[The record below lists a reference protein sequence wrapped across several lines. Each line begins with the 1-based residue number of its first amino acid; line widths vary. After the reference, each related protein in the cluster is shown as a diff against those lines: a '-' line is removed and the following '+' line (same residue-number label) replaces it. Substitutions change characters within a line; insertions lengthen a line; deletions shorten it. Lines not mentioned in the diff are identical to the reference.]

1 MPDAKKAGSRTAAKK
16 PKRRWRIPP
25 PLLRDAEAPGPE
37 GLYVLEELPSE
48 LGMVIWKSLRNVL
61 LWAQVEPR
69 SREDLFVENA
79 AERRRAEI
87 LSVIPEKESEL
98 RASLEGIVPILA
110 DSAGADPE
118 AVALACTRLSAWAE
132 TKRSS
137 RTALEFMQ
145 AASLACPANPRFALA
160 VARGARDLAHYAR
173 AEAWF
178 YRTVGL
184 SRQVKDWETYIRAYL
199 AHGKML
205 LRKGALPAAQSSF
218 IKARRRASRQG
229 LRAFE
234 AMSYH
239 EIFVL
244 EIAMGNYRRALAY
257 AERAAKAYGTRHED
271 FPILAHDV
279 AYYWMQQGNYE
290 QALPVFSEVL
300 QKVPPIHQPTVLGS
314 VARASAGL
322 GDREGFQSA
331 VAELERA
338 HAGPGVAESWVEV
351 ARGAVLLG
359 DHEHAARAARY
370 AEGLA
375 RERKEGQ
382 VRFLAESVLEAAEAE
397 ARAVAARKVRL
408 EEETAEDRGRHD
420 ELARKLLRTLKA
432 GAGAG
437 RG

>member
-1 MPDAKKAGSRTAAKK
+1 MPDASKTGSKKT
-16 PKRRWRIPP
+16 KRRWRIPP
-25 PLLRDAEAPGPE
+25 PLLRDSESPGPE
-37 GLYVLEELPSE
+37 GLYVLEEFPSE
-48 LGMVIWKSLRNVL
+48 LGMVIWKSLRDVL

-69 SREDLFVENA
+69 GRGELFTENA
-79 AERRRAEI
+79 GERRQAEI
-87 LSVIPEKESEL
+87 LSVVPAKESEL
-98 RASLEGIVPILA
+98 RESLEGILPILA
-110 DSAGADPE
+110 DPAGADPE

-132 TKRSS
+132 VKRAS
-137 RTALEFMQ
+137 RTALEFIQ

-205 LRKGALPAAQSSF
+205 LRKGALPAAQRSF
-218 IKARRRASRQG
+218 IKARRRATRQG

-244 EIAMGNYRRALAY
+244 EIAMGNYRKALAY

-290 QALPVFSEVL
+290 HALPVFTEVL
-300 QKVPPIHQPTVLGS
+300 DKIPRIYRPTALGS
-314 VARASAGL
+314 IARASAGM
-322 GDREGFQSA
+322 GDREGFQWA
-331 VAELERA
+331 VSELEKA
-338 HAGPGVAESWVEV
+338 DPGPGVAESWVEV

-359 DHEHAARAARY
+359 NHEDAGKAARY

-382 VRFLAESVLEAAEAE
+382 VRFLAESVVEAAEAE
-397 ARAVAARKVRL
+397 ARAVAARRARFQ
-408 EEETAEDRGRHD
+408 EEPVEDQGRHD

-432 GAGAG
+432 SAGAG
-437 RG
+437 QR

>member
-1 MPDAKKAGSRTAAKK
+1 MPDAKKAGSKTT
-16 PKRRWRIPP
+16 KRRWRIPP

-37 GLYVLEELPSE
+37 GLYVLEEFPSE
-48 LGMVIWKSLRNVL
+48 LGMVIWKSLRSVL

-69 SREDLFVENA
+69 SRGELFTENA
-79 AERRRAEI
+79 AERRQAEI
-87 LSVIPEKESEL
+87 LASVSEKETEL
-98 RASLEGIVPILA
+98 RESLEGLLAILS
-110 DSAGADPE
+110 DPAGADPE
-118 AVALACTRLSAWAE
+118 AVALSCTRLSAWAE

-205 LRKGALPAAQSSF
+205 LRRGALPAAQRSF
-218 IKARRRASRQG
+218 VKARRRATRQG

-244 EIAMGNYRRALAY
+244 EIAMGNYRKALVY
-257 AERAAKAYGTRHED
+257 AERAAKAYGNRHED

-290 QALPVFSEVL
+290 HALPVFGEVL
-300 QKVPPIHQPTVLGS
+300 DKVPRLHRPTVLGS
-314 VARASAGL
+314 VARASAGV
-322 GDREGFQSA
+322 GDREGFRWA
-331 VAELERA
+331 VAELEKA
-338 HAGPGVAESWVEV
+338 EPGPGVAESWVEV
-351 ARGAVLLG
+351 ARGAVILG
-359 DHEHAARAARY
+359 DHEDAGKAARY

-382 VRFLAESVLEAAEAE
+382 VRFMAESVIETAEAD
-397 ARAVAARKVRL
+397 ARAVTARKARL
-408 EEETAEDRGRHD
+408 EEGMAEDRERHD
-420 ELARKLLRTLKA
+420 ELARKLLRTLKT
-432 GAGAG
+432 GAGK
-437 RG
+437 R